1 MVLNT
6 LLLTGA
12 LTLSNCQSTSEA
24 NKLKTYK
31 EKSVE
36 CIFNSIDVF
45 NLENSLT
52 LDENFSIIKQKLL
65 KYHEASLNDEEI
77 DSIKDEILSDN
88 SYYEIDN
95 LDKFEFKECSNELVT
110 KYKQSLFAFDN
121 SSSDYFSN
129 NDIYSTSQEFPVKN
143 NKYISNRFHKYENP
157 YGDSENV
164 EFPIR
169 TVDETCIKYS
179 TNDYLNS
186 YAFIGL
192 KCSKEFC
199 ISFYNLIANWGTS
212 QIRNNVSGISSPM
225 KSFYN
230 SLMQLTKLSTID
242 LTAISSTITFIADI
256 FSSIWSTFVVVFT
269 SHDVISMI
277 IGAIL
282 VLIGIIIIMILA
294 NIFVFGFM
302 EMRFVFGWEIYPI
315 FNPKF
320 VREKLL

>member
-88 SYYEIDN
+88 SYYEIYN

-110 KYKQSLFAFDN
+110 KYK
-121 SSSDYFSN
+121 
-129 NDIYSTSQEFPVKN
+129 
-143 NKYISNRFHKYENP
+143 
-157 YGDSENV
+157 
-164 EFPIR
+164 
-169 TVDETCIKYS
+169 
-179 TNDYLNS
+179 
-186 YAFIGL
+186 
-192 KCSKEFC
+192 
-199 ISFYNLIANWGTS
+199 
-212 QIRNNVSGISSPM
+212 
-225 KSFYN
+225 
-230 SLMQLTKLSTID
+230 
-242 LTAISSTITFIADI
+242 
-256 FSSIWSTFVVVFT
+256 
-269 SHDVISMI
+269 
-277 IGAIL
+277 
-282 VLIGIIIIMILA
+282 
-294 NIFVFGFM
+294 
-302 EMRFVFGWEIYPI
+302 
-315 FNPKF
+315 
-320 VREKLL
+320 